1 MTDRGSKE
9 RTRTMKRNACSILIP
24 VLLFGFFL
32 GLVAPAAFAQDP
44 GLVSRWAFDEGSGPA
59 VLDGAANL
67 KDAIKGHFKYVPGV
81 AGTGLKFDGY
91 TTRVIRKGNA
101 APRLGDA
108 FTLEAWIAMAALPWN
123 WCPVLSQERNGRI
136 GYSFGVGSR
145 GEFGLKVSV
154 RGEWRECLSQARIP
168 LKKWTHIAAVFDA
181 AGGIKLFLDGQ
192 DAGAL
197 SFQGK
202 AVYAGGADLLIGMN
216 PEKRKP
222 TNIVGAGAGTIEGW
236 YAFDGIMDEIR
247 IFNRALAAGELKK
260 AYEARAPLSPP
271 ELPARLLP
279 SGPSGPGR
287 FGAYYTKLKYD
298 ENWDALWPVGPAADI
313 VVQFDD
319 SPIRVVFW
327 RGTRYGPAW
336 VMENGQWIVDQSMET
351 WNDTDG
357 CYEHMEDPRCLYS
370 QVRILESTEA
380 RVVVHWRYAPVSS
393 RNHFSGVD
401 ETSGW
406 GLWVDE
412 YYYFYP
418 DLRAVRKIVW
428 PTEFLGSDSPSQI
441 QETIPLTQPGQD
453 AGDILNPEAITILNL
468 KGESQA
474 YSWPGEMNDPSLSR
488 NLKPENPNIQVVNL
502 KSKAKPFIV
511 FEPGCRMRV
520 YVGRVRDEVSNFS
533 AYNHFPVSLFPSDGR
548 FAVAPDKVASFS
560 ISNTS
565 PPRHEG
571 PESTTWAAWI
581 YGVTEGPFEA
591 LATLGRSWA
600 NAPELTVQGPGIV
613 SEGYDLSQRAYV
625 LHCRES
631 GKSTTVEGEL
641 HASAESPATNIALV
655 VKGWGDGGATL
666 KLDGNAAA
674 RGRDFRIGSVRTLE
688 GTDLVVWIKIEA
700 ARPVKFVLAPQ

>member
-1 MTDRGSKE
+1 MSG
-9 RTRTMKRNACSILIP
+9 
-24 VLLFGFFL
+24 LLWVGFL
-32 GLVAPAAFAQDP
+32 ALAAPAIFAQEP
-44 GLVSRWAFDEGSGPA
+44 GPVARWAFDEGSGPT

-67 KDAIKGHFKYVPGV
+67 KDAIEGRFKFAAGV

-91 TTRVIRKGNA
+91 TTRVVRKGNA

-123 WCPVLSQERNGRI
+123 WCPVLSQERNGLA
-136 GYSFGVGSR
+136 GFSFGIGSR

-154 RGEWRECLSQARIP
+154 RGEWKECVSQVRIP

-181 AGGIKLFLDGQ
+181 ASGIRLFLDGRE
-192 DAGAL
+192 AGAL

-202 AVYAGGADLLIGMN
+202 AAYVGGADLLIGMN

-222 TNIVGAGAGTIEGW
+222 SDIVGAGGGTIEGW
-236 YAFDGIMDEIR
+236 YAFDGIMDEIQ
-247 IFNRALAAGELKK
+247 IFDRALAAGELKK
-260 AYEARAPLSPP
+260 AYNARAPLPPP

-279 SGPSGPGR
+279 SGPPGPGR
-287 FGAYYTKLKYD
+287 FGAFYTKLKYD
-298 ENWDALWPVGPAADI
+298 ESWDALWPVGPAADI
-313 VVQFDD
+313 VVQFDG

-370 QVRILESTEA
+370 HVRILESTEA

-393 RNHFSGVD
+393 RNNISGFN
-401 ETSGW
+401 ETLGW

-418 DLRAVRKIVW
+418 DLTAVRKIVW
-428 PTEFLGSDSPSQI
+428 PSAFLSRNTPSQI
-441 QETIPLTQPGQD
+441 QETIPLTQAGQD
-453 AGDILNPEAITILNL
+453 TRDILHPEAITILNL

-474 YSWPGEMNDPSLSR
+474 YSWPGEMSDPSMQR

-520 YVGRVRDEVSNFS
+520 YVGRLRDEVANFS
-533 AYNHFPVSLFPSDGR
+533 AYNHFPVSLHPSDGR

-560 ISNTS
+560 ISNTA

-571 PESTTWAAWI
+571 PDSTTWAAWI
-581 YGVTEGPFEA
+581 YGVTEDASGKDVPMI
-591 LATLGRSWA
+591 GRSWA
-600 NAPELTVQGPGIV
+600 KAPELAVQGSGIV
-613 SEGYDLSQRAYV
+613 SDGYDLSQRAYI
-625 LHCRES
+625 LRCRES
-631 GKSTTVEGEL
+631 GKPTAVEGEL
-641 HASAESPATNIALV
+641 RAGAESPAANIALV
-655 VKGWGDGGATL
+655 VKGWGDGGASLT
-666 KLDGNAAA
+666 LDGKAAA

-688 GTDLVVWIKIEA
+688 GTDLIVWIKIA
-700 ARPVKFVLAPQ
+700 ATRPVKFALAPR